1 MLEYLKIMVIR
12 YTQEIDEL
20 ETAKAMVIAVQGSI
34 GLDEKLDKRFLKVKF
49 ALMDIID
56 ELKRRQGK

>member
-1 MLEYLKIMVIR
+1 MVIR